1 MELQDK
7 YDVQSIRNETAERV
21 YERVEKLL
29 EEREEVCKCKN
40 CVLDLIAFTLNRV
53 TPRYSTSV
61 LRDLHPDDV
70 KSKKIQVEID
80 LALHAGLKQVRAH
93 PHHD

>member
-21 YERVEKLL
+21 YERVKKLL
-29 EEREEVCKCKN
+29 EEREDVCKCET
-40 CVLDLIAFTLNRV
+40 CVLDLVAFTLNRV

-70 KSKKIQVEID
+70 KAKKIQVEID
-80 LALHAGLKQVRAH
+80 LALHAGLKQVRVH
-93 PHHD
+93 PHHE